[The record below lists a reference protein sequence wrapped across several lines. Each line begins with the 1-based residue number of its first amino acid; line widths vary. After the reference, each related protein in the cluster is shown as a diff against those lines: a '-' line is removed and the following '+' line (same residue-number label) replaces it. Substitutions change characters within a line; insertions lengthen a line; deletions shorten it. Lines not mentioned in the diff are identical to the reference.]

1 MRTDPSVAASAEPLL
16 LDAALPEFRF
26 SRLECGVIT
35 AAPDV
40 VYGAARDLDMLSI
53 HSPLFDVVMWARGVP
68 DRMRR
73 RPVATPPSMRVSD
86 LFDTAA
92 RGVQGEQAD
101 REAQPWVPL
110 GENPGREIAFGAVGK
125 VWKPTIEWRRVEPG
139 EFAGFE
145 EPGWAKMAA
154 AFVVHPYGARRS
166 LLTYEARTACT
177 DPESTARF
185 GRYWTLVSPGVGIV
199 LRGALRTIEAA
210 AEAGEAGDAGER
222 SSRGDES

>member
-1 MRTDPSVAASAEPLL
+1 MNTQPSVTATAEPLL

-26 SRLECGVIT
+26 SRLECAVIA

-53 HSPLFDVVMWARGVP
+53 HSPLFDAVMWARGVP
-68 DRMRR
+68 DRVRR
-73 RPVATPPSMRVSD
+73 RPVVTPPSMRVSD
-86 LFDTAA
+86 LFDTDA
-92 RGVQGEQAD
+92 GGDQGD
-101 REAQPWVPL
+101 LEAQPWVAL
-110 GENPGREIAFGAVGK
+110 GEREGREIVFGAVGK

-139 EFAGFE
+139 DYAGFD

-177 DPESTARF
+177 DPDSTTRF
-185 GRYWTLVSPGVGIV
+185 GRYWMFVSPGVGVV
-199 LRGALRTIEAA
+199 LRGALRTIEKA
-210 AEAGEAGDAGER
+210 AEAAGER
-222 SSRGDES
+222 SPRGDEA

>member
-1 MRTDPSVAASAEPLL
+1 MNTQPSVTATAEPLL

-26 SRLECGVIT
+26 SRLECAVIA

-40 VYGAARDLDMLSI
+40 VHGAARDLDMLSI
-53 HSPLFDVVMWARGVP
+53 HSPLFDAVMWARGVP
-68 DRMRR
+68 DRVRR
-73 RPVATPPSMRVSD
+73 RPVVTPPPMRVSD
-86 LFDTAA
+86 LFDTDA
-92 RGVQGEQAD
+92 GGDQGD
-101 REAQPWVPL
+101 PEAQPWVAL
-110 GENPGREIAFGAVGK
+110 GERAGREIVFGAVGK

-139 EFAGFE
+139 DYVGFD

-177 DPESTARF
+177 DPDSTTRF

-199 LRGALRTIEAA
+199 LRGALRSIEKA
-210 AEAGEAGDAGER
+210 AEAGER
-222 SSRGDES
+222 ST

>member
-1 MRTDPSVAASAEPLL
+1 MSTQPSAATTADPLL

-26 SRLECGVIT
+26 SRLECAAIA
-35 AAPDV
+35 AAPDA

-68 DRMRR
+68 DRVRR
-73 RPVATPPSMRVSD
+73 RPVVTPPSMRVSD
-86 LFDTAA
+86 LVDTDQ
-92 RGVQGEQAD
+92 RDE
-101 REAQPWVPL
+101 EAQPWVAL
-110 GENPGREIAFGAVGK
+110 GERAGRELVFGAVGK

-139 EFAGFE
+139 DFAGFE

-154 AFVVHPYGARRS
+154 AFVVHPYGEQRS

-177 DPESTARF
+177 DPASTARF

-199 LRGALRTIEAA
+199 LRGALRAIAVA
-210 AEAGEAGDAGER
+210 AEAGER
-222 SSRGDES
+222 ST

>member
-1 MRTDPSVAASAEPLL
+1 MDTQPGATATAEPLL

-26 SRLECGVIT
+26 SRLECAVIA
-35 AAPDV
+35 AAPDL
-40 VYGAARDLDMLSI
+40 VYRAARDLDMLSI

-68 DRMRR
+68 DRVRR

-92 RGVQGEQAD
+92 TDGQGDLEV
-101 REAQPWVPL
+101 QPWVAL
-110 GENPGREIAFGAVGK
+110 GERAGREIVFGAVGK

-139 EFAGFE
+139 DYAGFE

-177 DPESTARF
+177 DPASTARF

-199 LRGALRTIEAA
+199 LRGALRAVEAA
-210 AEAGEAGDAGER
+210 AESRAG
-222 SSRGDES
+222 ST

>member
-1 MRTDPSVAASAEPLL
+1 MNTQPSADATAESLL

-26 SRLECGVIT
+26 SRLECSVIG
-35 AAPDV
+35 APPDV

-53 HSPLFDVVMWARGVP
+53 HSPLFDAVTWARGVP
-68 DRMRR
+68 DRLRR
-73 RPVATPPSMRVSD
+73 RPAVTPPSMRVSD
-86 LFDTAA
+86 LFETPTGD
-92 RGVQGEQAD
+92 D
-101 REAQPWVPL
+101 RRDPEAQPWVAL
-110 GENPGREIAFGAVGK
+110 GERAGREIVFGAVGK

-154 AFVVHPYGARRS
+154 AFVVHPYGAERS

-177 DPESTARF
+177 DPVSTRRF

-199 LRGALRTIEAA
+199 LRAALRTIEAA
-210 AEAGEAGDAGER
+210 SEAGER
-222 SSRGDES
+222 ST

>member
-1 MRTDPSVAASAEPLL
+1 MDTQPNAAATAYPLL

-26 SRLECGVIT
+26 SRVECAVIA

-40 VYGAARDLDMLSI
+40 VYGAARGLDTLSV
-53 HSPLFDVVMWARGVP
+53 HSPLFDMVMWARGVP
-68 DRMRR
+68 DRVRR

-86 LFDTAA
+86 LFEPGAA
-92 RGVQGEQAD
+92 GDQEGLEV
-101 REAQPWVPL
+101 QPWVAL
-110 GENPGREIAFGAVGK
+110 GERAGREIAFGAVGK

-139 EFAGFE
+139 DYAGFD

-154 AFVVHPYGARRS
+154 AFIVHPYGARRS

-177 DPESTARF
+177 DPASTTRF

-199 LRGALRTIEAA
+199 LRGALRSIRAA
-210 AEAGEAGDAGER
+210 AEAGER
-222 SSRGDES
+222 ST

>member
-1 MRTDPSVAASAEPLL
+1 MRTDPSVAASPAPLL

-26 SRLECGVIT
+26 SRLECGMI
-35 AAPDV
+35 AADLDV

-53 HSPLFDVVMWARGVP
+53 HSPLFDAVMWARGVP

-73 RPVATPPSMRVSD
+73 RPVVTPPSMRVSD

-92 RGVQGEQAD
+92 RGVQGD

-110 GENPGREIAFGAVGK
+110 GENAGREIVFGAVGK
-125 VWKPTIEWRRVEPG
+125 VWKPTIEWRRVEP
-139 EFAGFE
+139 EHFAGFD

-154 AFVVHPYGARRS
+154 AFVVHPYGAHRS

-177 DPESTARF
+177 DPESAARF

-199 LRGALRTIEAA
+199 LRGALRTIRAA
-210 AEAGEAGDAGER
+210 AEAGEGNQLR
-222 SSRGDES
+222 R